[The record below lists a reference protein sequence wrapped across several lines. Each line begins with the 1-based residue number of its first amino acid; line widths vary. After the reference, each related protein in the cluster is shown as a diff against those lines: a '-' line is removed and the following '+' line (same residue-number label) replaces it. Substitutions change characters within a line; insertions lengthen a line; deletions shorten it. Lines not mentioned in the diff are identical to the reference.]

1 MENPVVFNI
10 GPVPVTQALFATWC
24 MTAVVLA
31 AAGVL
36 RLRLRAENP
45 CWAQRIVEMILD
57 WLGDE
62 IEAIVNRDARPF
74 IPLIASLF
82 LFIFVSNLSSL
93 VSPLIPGFTPPTSD
107 ITATAALATVVFLAV
122 PLYGVTMSGPIRYM
136 KTYIEPTVVML
147 PMNVISE
154 LSRTL
159 ALAVRLFGNIFSGE
173 ILFMVILSLIPY
185 VVNEAVVL
193 TVVPLA
199 FQFFIM
205 FLSLITGAIQAY
217 IFAILATVY
226 IGGAV
231 KTGERKKEEEA
242 AQ

>member
-1 MENPVVFNI
+1 MENPVIFHI
-10 GPVPVTQALFATWC
+10 GPMPVTQALFATWC
-24 MTAVVLA
+24 MTALVLA
-31 AAGVL
+31 AAAAL
-36 RLRLRAENP
+36 RLRLRSENP

-93 VSPLIPGFTPPTSD
+93 VSPLIPGFRPPTSD

-122 PLYGVTMSGPIRYM
+122 PLYGVTMSGPVRYL
-136 KTYIEPTVVML
+136 KTYIEPTLIML

-173 ILFMVILSLIPY
+173 VLFMVILSLIPY
-185 VVNEAVVL
+185 VVHEAVVF
-193 TVVPLA
+193 TVVPLG
-199 FQFFIM
+199 FQLFIM
-205 FLSLITGAIQAY
+205 FLSLLTGAIQAY

-231 KTGERKKEEEA
+231 KTGERKLKEEA